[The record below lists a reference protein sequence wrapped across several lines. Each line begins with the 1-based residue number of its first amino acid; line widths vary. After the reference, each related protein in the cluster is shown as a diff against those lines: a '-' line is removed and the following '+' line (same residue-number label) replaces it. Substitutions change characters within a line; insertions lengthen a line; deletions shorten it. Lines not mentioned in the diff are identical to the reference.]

1 MVVGLSFF
9 ARGPAVVARAT
20 AALAGGALV
29 ASVLVPVGPAF
40 AGTADLPAASS
51 ITVGGQVCGT
61 EPVEVT
67 LDREGSASLDFGAVF
82 DDTDVT
88 GAVAVTTDAAGVERS
103 SWTYELIGGVLD
115 GGTAS
120 SDLTDDAVNTLTV
133 QARNEDGT
141 TGPAVECSFLLHRG
155 PSAVLSVFP
164 VLGAETVYVPDG
176 GRRGGVG
183 VPGAFAVASPR
194 TPDAV
199 SFAYGYSA
207 DLRLEPEWRTVPATE
222 NAVIPFV
229 PTREGE
235 HYLRVAEVDSTGL
248 IGRATSVR
256 VRVAAEGTAQT
267 VPPAVT
273 VSRLGDALPDDDLAP
288 FRFTLSEDLLPWG
301 SGAGQV
307 ALYDGTTELA
317 RVAFDNR
324 TEDVLVRRSLA
335 GGGYRDLRFEFVQF
349 PGAATLT
356 DTAQFC
362 LSSCPFTGGIATVKS
377 WWFSGESDPSYNS
390 AYWAVTDGFSPKPAS
405 YTYQWLRD
413 GAAIA
418 NATAEKYL
426 SSPADVGHRVSVRIT
441 AHGPSM
447 SPRSVTSTPF
457 TVRARDTMHVD
468 YGLSWIGSPWESNY
482 CYCVASDG
490 QSAGLPGNGR
500 TAQALI
506 ADPSSESYGAG
517 TSPSTETDEM
527 PWPFWFET
535 EGYVAGRGW
544 VGQKY
549 RDNTPYVGT
558 IGESR
563 RLEAFRIKPG
573 GPHASFYDVWYRAYV
588 PRYGW
593 LGWAKNGET
602 SGTTGFGY
610 PMEDVQIRVL
620 SKGQVPTASGTGNAP
635 YYSKGTQQAVQV
647 SAYLRPSGWRT
658 AVMGGSTAGLT
669 STSHRL
675 NAVKL
680 NLVDAPYSGAVQV
693 SAKVEGDGWRPYVS
707 TDRVAGTYH
716 RTNRTAAYRMRLT
729 GEMAQQYD
737 LYYRVHV
744 AGTGWLGWARNNGA
758 AGTESY
764 AHRNT
769 AVQVVLRKKGERP
782 LMSWDGRAA
791 YKR

>member
-1 MVVGLSFF
+1 VVVRLSFF
-9 ARGPAVVARAT
+9 ARGRAVAARGT

-82 DDTDVT
+82 DADVT

-115 GGTAS
+115 GGTGS
-120 SDLTDDAVNTLTV
+120 SDLTDDAVNTLTIR
-133 QARNEDGT
+133 ARNEDGT

-164 VLGAETVYVPDG
+164 VLGAETVYVSDG
-176 GRRGGVG
+176 SRRGGVG

-199 SFAYGYSA
+199 SFAYGYSM
-207 DLRLEPEWRTVPATE
+207 DLRFEPEWRTVPATE

-235 HYLRVAEVDSTGL
+235 QYLRVAEVDSTGL

-256 VRVAAEGTAQT
+256 VRVAADGAAQT

-273 VSRLGDALPDDDLAP
+273 VRRLGDGLPDDDLAP
-288 FRFTLSEDLLPWG
+288 FRFTLTEDLVPFG

-335 GGGYRDLRFEFVQF
+335 GGGYRDLRVEYVQF
-349 PGAATLT
+349 PGAVTLT
-356 DTAQFC
+356 DTERFC
-362 LSSCPFTGGIATVKS
+362 LSSCPFTGGSATVDS
-377 WWFSGESDPSYNS
+377 WWSSGPSDPSYNS
-390 AYWAVTDGFSPKPAS
+390 AYRALSQGFSPTPAS

-426 SSPADVGHRVSVRIT
+426 SSPADVGRRISVRVT

-482 CYCVASDG
+482 CYCMASDG

-500 TAQALI
+500 MAQALI
-506 ADPSSESYGAG
+506 AYPTSESYTTG
-517 TSPSTETDEM
+517 TSPSSETDEM
-527 PWPFWFET
+527 PASFWFQT
-535 EGYVAGRGW
+535 EGYVEGRGW

-549 RDNTPYVGT
+549 KNNTPYVGT
-558 IGESR
+558 IGERR

-593 LGWAKNGET
+593 LGWAKNGAA
-602 SGTTGFGY
+602 SGTRGFGY
-610 PMEDVQIRVL
+610 PIEDVQIRVL
-620 SKGQVPTASGTGNAP
+620 PKGKLLESASGNAA
-635 YYSKGTQQAVQV
+635 YYDAPVQQQV
-647 SAYLRPSGWRT
+647 HVRSYLRPSEVWR
-658 AVMGGSTAGLT
+658 APVIGGSTAGLT
-669 STSHRL
+669 STNQRL
-675 NAVKL
+675 NAL
-680 NLVDAPYSGAVQV
+680 RVDVDGTQYSGGVQV
-693 SAKVEGDGWRPYVS
+693 AARVEGDSWRSYVAN
-707 TDRVAGTYH
+707 DRVAGTYH
-716 RTNRTAAYRMRLT
+716 ATNRTSAYRMRLT
-729 GEMAQQYD
+729 DQMAVQYD
-737 LYYRVHV
+737 IYYRTHV
-744 AGTGWLGWARNNGA
+744 AGTGWLGWARNSGR

-764 AHRNT
+764 AKRVT
-769 AVQVVLRKKGERP
+769 AVQVLLVKKGDP
-782 LMSWDGRAA
+782 APPNAYGRAA
-791 YKR
+791 YLD